1 MDVIG
6 HILEHGMAELLSN
19 PRLEAAI
26 GIQSQIASRPAM
38 PKRAAPPSAVP
49 KK

>member
-6 HILEHGMAELLSN
+6 HILEHGMAEMLSN

-26 GIQSQIASRPAM
+26 QIQSQIASRPAT
-38 PKRAAPPSAVP
+38 P
-49 KK
+49 KKAATPPTSPKK